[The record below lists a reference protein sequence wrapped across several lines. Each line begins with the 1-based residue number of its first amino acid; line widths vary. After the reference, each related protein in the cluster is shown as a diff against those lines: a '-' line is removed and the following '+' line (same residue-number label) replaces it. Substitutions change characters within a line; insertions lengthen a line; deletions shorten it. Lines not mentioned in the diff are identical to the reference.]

1 MEQEHSILKGRLL
14 LLLLLLPLL
23 LLSLGVTNLRVT
35 PFLKM

>member
-1 MEQEHSILKGRLL
+1 MEQEHSILKGRRLL
-14 LLLLLLPLL
+14 LLLLLL

>member
-1 MEQEHSILKGRLL
+1 MEQGHSILKGRLL
-14 LLLLLLPLL
+14 LLLLLLL

>member
-14 LLLLLLPLL
+14 LLLLLLL